1 MKKNRFTILILL
13 SVLLIHSSEAQTQNV
28 NVTIPNIS
36 TSAGK
41 NVILDIQVS
50 DLTGLQVYSADFTLA
65 FDSNLLQALEV
76 TGSGTI
82 SAPWGNPT
90 VNISSGQVVVSLA
103 GVDPLAGSGK
113 LVRIRFHVSDNASNG
128 DSSDLLF
135 LNFKFN
141 DGQPQATT
149 QNGTFTVTGDLD
161 PPQITSGP
169 TVVERNY
176 FDVKIK
182 IDTDEPSAVMMLY
195 GETTFYGQGVSDPI
209 FSTSHVLNLPNLR
222 ETTNYFYQIQLT
234 DSLNNGPNVLSG
246 YTFSTKNVSLTLPN
260 IIADPGANL
269 EIPVTIPDFSGL
281 NVNKI
286 SLEILFDQVQLQVN
300 GINTNGT
307 VLSGWQAP
315 QVSILPGKLT
325 LAAEHTTALQGGGT
339 LFLISGKIPGTAV
352 LNQSTNLN
360 FNNVALNNGQ
370 IKLTTN
376 NGSITVEDRLPPQ
389 ITNGPTVLNV
399 SSNSAAIQ
407 WITNEP
413 GTSLIEY
420 GESTAYSY
428 SREKEVFN
436 TEHNFVL
443 TNLDPGVT
451 YHFRVG
457 GKDAANNGPNWSQ
470 DATFTTTAS
479 DVTVGFPDTTVDAGA
494 TIWIPLE
501 TSNISEYSV
510 TNWHALIG
518 YNSRQLQLVDIK
530 QENTLTST
538 WNPVQVDSTAG
549 YISISANGSYAIEGA
564 GQLILLGFKIKNI
577 VQTNQ
582 ITEIAL
588 LNFRYDEGWPAVTS
602 YNSSLN
608 IIGGTDFTP
617 PEILWGPFVDK
628 ISNSSARIFWRT
640 DELSFAEI
648 EYGTT
653 TNYGNSELTSN
664 LDTLHQIIVT
674 GLQAD
679 TQYHYRLRNR
689 DIAENTSTFSGDS
702 TFVTLAGNSISVSIP
717 FRTANPGQTI
727 DIPIQTGDISGLE
740 VYSSDIEIAYDE
752 TLLSAI
758 SASSNGCLSSTWG
771 DPVYTLLPGRV
782 IIATGGIQA
791 LQNSGDLVK
800 IRFRILNTA
809 SPNDFALI
817 RFFSFIYNEGSPQT
831 SLSFG
836 AIKINDNIPPTLLV
850 GPAAVDILPNSA
862 TIVWQTNEPANSRV
876 YFGLDSPDENVLTDE
891 RLQNFHTL
899 LIDGLL
905 PNTTYK
911 YRIATKDSSG
921 NDWISSQV
929 YQFSTSFI
937 NQLTFT
943 IENLEA
949 DRNQDILIP
958 LNQSGSSARPIF
970 SLDFDLF
977 FNADVLEFKDLL
989 ITAAEALDWNKEFQE
1004 IASGNIHFHL
1014 QGIQPISQN
1023 GELLKFQFYT
1033 KQSSYGT
1040 ISSIEMKNIFANGDS
1055 SNISITNGQFHLVD
1069 KTVPVF
1075 VTEPII
1081 SQIRATSANISW
1093 GTDEATTGL
1102 IVYNKL
1108 GANQDTIKIFTSAT
1122 ETSYTLT
1129 GLSPTS
1135 TYQIKAGVTDT
1146 YGNGPVWSDFLEFL
1160 TTSGNEVDILLPDT
1174 TVAIGDT
1181 VLLPIFI
1188 KSVPTIPIN
1197 KYEFK
1202 LVFNSN
1208 LLEFQ
1213 NTNQLASLTES
1224 WQNPSTTVK
1233 DDSLILSHSAGQAIS
1248 QTGTLLK
1255 LQFVVKK
1262 QARHEQQIPLRFVSF
1277 IFNDGAPPAS
1287 ITNGSIRC
1295 LDTSPPTFLYPP
1307 VVEEIHSKSVVIKVE
1322 TDEPTKVFLNYGLE
1336 PAMGA
1341 IEEISVLD
1349 TLHLISL
1356 NNLLPGQ
1363 TYYYQ
1368 VQAFDSLN
1376 NGPTISEILT
1386 FQTAEQIVYVSI
1398 PDTTIKIGSDFQLP
1412 VLVSD
1417 VTDLEIRELS
1427 LQINY
1432 DSQSLTPLGI
1442 SADSSLTSTWGNGSF
1457 SSDNEKIVFSNLGTV
1472 DLLGSGVLFW
1482 LKFNLPYSVSE
1493 TGSTELKITQAIFQN
1508 GVVPAVTQNGIIHFV
1523 KEDSADIEVSL
1534 PDTFVHPEAQFEVA
1548 LKISDATASNI
1559 DSYSFL
1565 LLFDSNI
1572 LGLDKIETNN
1582 TLTENWSPPIST
1594 SSGDSL
1600 EITHSGAE
1608 SLTGSGQ
1615 LLTFKFYIKPGVSV
1629 GSQSGLNIFNFKV
1642 NNNLPVAKVVNG
1654 SVTVVEKGNKIIG
1667 YTKNKRAPFETIPG
1681 AFVYA
1686 MDSTNQVVSE
1696 SVSDSTGYY
1705 ELAGLELDNPYQI
1718 AALKTGYSPSDTLF
1732 GLSPSYQVID
1742 LFLLAQDGIISG
1754 EIKDFK
1760 NNPVPQAILL
1770 ANNRHGYL
1778 ASASSDLNGVF
1789 QIQKLDRRF
1798 PYQMTVTK
1806 YGFESKILEN
1816 ISVENNDTTLTIVLD
1831 WKYGTISGSAVN
1843 LQNEPISDVKI
1854 KIYYQ
1859 DSGELFTEVQTDTI
1873 GLFQV
1878 DSLNADSYIVTAQKS
1893 GFISA
1898 PKQHTI
1904 NLAPDKT
1911 KNVQFQLKPFQLSS
1925 IQITGESFSIPN
1937 DEPTQF
1943 SFTALSESGETIDQ
1957 LEDLNWLLLPQAAG
1971 NVLDGMVY
1979 PDSLYLGAASLIL
1992 NEQNFGINDTSNL
2005 FIYANINQAKTYQ
2018 LYDDEGMELIF
2029 PQGAVGTP
2037 FQLKFDIT
2045 KLQSIKGATRSH
2057 MLIGKGYDFKPAGI
2071 EFLKP
2076 VLLRLPIPESY
2087 SGQNLNI
2094 GYWEPTRAEW
2104 HVLLDSRLIGSDKIE
2119 VEIEKFSL
2127 FALLSPSEPL
2137 GVHNIEFIPNPF
2149 SPQVDSDGDGLP
2161 GVNISFYVT
2170 SKTIRQPF
2178 VSIKIYSLHGELI
2191 RNLINDNP
2199 VDKGKVYSFNWD
2211 GKTEMDR
2218 MARNGRYL
2226 VQIEVKDQKETK
2238 NYLKQV
2244 VLIK

>member
-1 MKKNRFTILILL
+1 MKQLQLKIILFLFILFFGRAT
-13 SVLLIHSSEAQTQNV
+13 AQTV
-28 NVTIPNIS
+28 TVTIPNIS
-36 TSAGK
+36 SSAGK
-41 NVILDIQVS
+41 DINLDIQVA
-50 DLTGLQVYSADFTLA
+50 DLSGLQVYSTDFTLA
-65 FDSNLLQALEV
+65 FDSNLLQALDV
-76 TGSGTI
+76 IGSGTI
-82 SAPWGNPT
+82 SAPWGTPT

-103 GVDPLAGSGK
+103 GVDPLAGSGN
-113 LVRIRFHVSDNASNG
+113 LVRIKFHVSRNASNG

-141 DGQPQATT
+141 DGTPQATT

-161 PPQITSGP
+161 PPQIKSGP

-182 IDTDEPSAVMMLY
+182 IETDEPSSVMMLY
-195 GETTFYGQGVSDPI
+195 GETTFYGQGASDPN
-209 FSTSHVLNLPNLR
+209 FNTSHVLNLPNLR
-222 ETTNYFYQIQLT
+222 ETTTYYYQIQLT
-234 DSLNNGPNVLSG
+234 DSLNNGPNVSSG

-260 IIADPGANL
+260 INADPGSNI
-269 EIPVTIPDFSGL
+269 EIPVTIPDFTCL
-281 NVNKI
+281 NVNKV
-286 SLEILFDQVQLQVN
+286 SLEILFDQAQLQVT

-307 VLSGWQAP
+307 VLSFWQAP
-315 QVSILPGKLT
+315 QVSILPGKLS
-325 LAAEHTTALQGGGT
+325 LNAEHTTALQGGTT
-339 LFLISGKIPGTAV
+339 LFFISGKIPATAV
-352 LNQSTNLN
+352 LNQSSNLN
-360 FNNVALNNGQ
+360 FENVALNDGQ
-370 IKLTTN
+370 IKLITN
-376 NGSITVEDRLPPQ
+376 NGSLTVEDRLPPQ
-389 ITNGPTVLNV
+389 IVSGPTVIDV
-399 SSNSAAIQ
+399 GSNSATIQ
-407 WITNEP
+407 WGTNEP
-413 GTSLIEY
+413 ATSLIEY
-420 GESTAYSY
+420 GESSDYTY
-428 SREKEVFN
+428 SREKDAFN

-451 YHFRVG
+451 YHFRAG
-457 GKDAANNGPNWSQ
+457 GKDASNNGPNWSQ
-470 DATFTTTAS
+470 DVTFSTTAS
-479 DVTVGFPDTTVDAGA
+479 DVTVGFPDTTINAE
-494 TIWIPLE
+494 TTFWIPLE
-501 TSNISEYSV
+501 TSNISLYS
-510 TNWHALIG
+510 TINFDALIG
-518 YNSRQLQLVDIK
+518 YDSNILQLVDIK
-530 QENTLTST
+530 QENTLIST
-538 WNPVQVDSTAG
+538 WNPVQVDSTTG
-549 YISISANGSYAIEGA
+549 FVSISANGSYAIEGA
-564 GQLILLGFKIKNI
+564 GQLLLLGFKIKNN

-588 LNFRYDEGWPAVTS
+588 LNFRYDEGWPAVTT

-608 IIGGTDFTP
+608 IIGGTDVTP

-640 DELSFAEI
+640 DELSFAEL

-653 TNYGNSELTSN
+653 TNYDQSKLTNN
-664 LDTLHQIIVT
+664 LDTLHQIILT
-674 GLQAD
+674 GLQPD
-679 TQYHYRLRNR
+679 TQYHYHLRNR
-689 DIAENTSTFSGDS
+689 DIAENTSTFSADS

-717 FRTANPGQTI
+717 FRTANSGETI

-758 SASSNGCLSSTWG
+758 SASSSGCLSSTWG

-836 AIKINDNIPPTLLV
+836 AMQINDNIPPNLLV
-850 GPAAVDILPNSA
+850 GPAAMDIQSNSV
-862 TIVWQTNEPANSRV
+862 TIVWQTNEPANSRI

-891 RLQNFHTL
+891 RLQNFHTV

-911 YRIATKDSSG
+911 YRVASKDSSG
-921 NDWISSQV
+921 NDWISTQV

-937 NQLTFT
+937 NQLTFI
-943 IENLEA
+943 IESLDA
-949 DRNQDILIP
+949 DRRQDILIP
-958 LNQSGSSARPIF
+958 VSQSGSSARPIF

-977 FNADVLEFKDLL
+977 FNTDVLEFKNIL
-989 ITAAEALDWNKEFQE
+989 ITAAEASDWNKEFQE
-1004 IASGNIHFHL
+1004 ITSGNIHFHL
-1014 QGIQPISQN
+1014 QGAQPISQS
-1023 GELLKFQFYT
+1023 GELLKFQFLT
-1033 KQSSYGT
+1033 KESSYGT

-1055 SNISITNGQFHLVD
+1055 SNISTTNGLFRLID
-1069 KTVPVF
+1069 RTVPVF
-1075 VTEPII
+1075 VTEPNI

-1108 GANQDTIKIFTSAT
+1108 GANPDTVKITTPAT
-1122 ETSYTLT
+1122 GTSYTLT
-1129 GLSPTS
+1129 GLSPVS

-1146 YGNGPVWSDFLEFL
+1146 NGNGPVWSDFLEFI
-1160 TTSGNEVDILLPDT
+1160 TTSGDEVDVLLPDT
-1174 TVAIGDT
+1174 TIAIGDT
-1181 VLLPIFI
+1181 GLLPIFV

-1202 LVFNSN
+1202 LVFNSK

-1213 NTNQLASLTES
+1213 NTNKLTSLTES
-1224 WQNPSTTVK
+1224 WQTPSTTVK
-1233 DDSLILSHSAGQAIS
+1233 DDSLILSHEAGQAIS
-1248 QTGTLLK
+1248 QTGTLLN
-1255 LQFVVKK
+1255 LQFVVRNE
-1262 QARHEQQIPLRFVSF
+1262 ARHEQQIPLRFVSF
-1277 IFNDGAPPAS
+1277 VLNDGAPPAS

-1307 VVEEIHSKSVVIKVE
+1307 VLEEIHTRSAVIKVE
-1322 TDEPTKVFLNYGLE
+1322 TDEPTKIFLNYGLE
-1336 PAMGA
+1336 PALGA

-1349 TLHLISL
+1349 TLHLIRL

-1363 TYYYQ
+1363 TYYFQ

-1417 VTDLEIRELS
+1417 VTDLEIQELS

-1442 SADSSLTSTWGNGSF
+1442 STDNSLTSNWGNGTY
-1457 SSDNEKIVFSNLGTV
+1457 SSDNEKIIFSNSGTV
-1472 DLLGSGVLFW
+1472 NLLGSGVLFW
-1482 LKFNLPYSVSE
+1482 LKFHLPYSVSA
-1493 TGSTELKITQAIFQN
+1493 TGSTELKITQVIFQN
-1508 GVVPAVTQNGIIHFV
+1508 GAVPAVTKNGIIHFV
-1523 KEDSADIEVSL
+1523 EEDSADIEVSL
-1534 PDTFVHPEAQFEVA
+1534 PDTFVHPDSQFEVA

-1565 LLFDSNI
+1565 LLFDSSI

-1582 TLTENWSPPIST
+1582 TLTENWTPPIAT
-1594 SSGDSL
+1594 SNGDSL
-1600 EITHSGAE
+1600 VITHSGAE
-1608 SLTGSGQ
+1608 SLTGSGK
-1615 LLTFKFYIKPGVSV
+1615 LLKFQFYVKPGVSV
-1629 GSQSGLNIFNFKV
+1629 GSKSGLNILNFKV
-1642 NNNLPVAKVVNG
+1642 NNNLPIEKVVNG

-1667 YTKNKRAPFETIPG
+1667 YTKNKHAPFETIPG
-1681 AFVYA
+1681 VFVYA
-1686 MDSTNQVVSE
+1686 MDSTNQTVSE
-1696 SVSDSTGYY
+1696 SVSDSTGYF
-1705 ELAGLELDNPYQI
+1705 ELAELELDKPYQI
-1718 AALKTGYSPSDTLF
+1718 AAIKTSYSPSDTLH
-1732 GLSPSYQVID
+1732 GLSPSYQLID
-1742 LFLLAQDGIISG
+1742 LFLLAQDGVISG

-1760 NNPVPQAILL
+1760 NNPVPQAVLL
-1770 ANNRHGYL
+1770 VNNRHGYL

-1789 QIQKLDRRF
+1789 QIQNLDRRF
-1798 PYQMTVTK
+1798 PYQLTVTK
-1806 YGFESKILEN
+1806 YGFESKILKE
-1816 ISVENNDTTLTIVLD
+1816 ISVENNDTTLTIVLY
-1831 WKYGTISGSAVN
+1831 WKYGTISGSTVN
-1843 LQNEPISDVKI
+1843 LQNETIPDVKI

-1859 DSGELFTEVQTDTI
+1859 ASGELFTEVQTGTT
-1873 GLFQV
+1873 GFFQA

-1893 GFISA
+1893 GFLST

-1904 NLAPDKT
+1904 NLAPDEK
-1911 KNVQFQLKPFQLSS
+1911 KNIQFQLKPFQLFS

-1971 NVLDGMVY
+1971 YVVGGMVY

-1992 NEQNFGINDTSNL
+1992 NEQNFAINDTSNL
-2005 FIYANINQAKTYQ
+2005 FIYANINPAKAYQ

-2029 PQGAVGTP
+2029 PQGALGIP

-2057 MLIGKGYDFKPAGI
+2057 ILIGKGYDFKPAGI

-2094 GYWEPTRAEW
+2094 GYWDPTRAEW
-2104 HVLLDSRLIGSDKIE
+2104 HVLADSRLIGSDKIE

-2137 GVHNIEFIPNPF
+2137 GVHDIKFIPNPF
-2149 SPQVDSDGDGLP
+2149 SPQVDSDGDGIL

-2191 RNLINDNP
+2191 RNLIIDNP
-2199 VDKGKVYSFNWD
+2199 VDKGKVYTFNWD
-2211 GKTEMDR
+2211 GKTEQDR